1 MVTFTAGSTAGQTV
15 NVTTLGDSLAEGG
28 RDVHGDSDRLEPARR
43 RVAGQVDGDGTIAD
57 DERPTGIGR
66 GGRAED
72 ASATFTVTLTGGTST
87 ADVQVTYAVTGSNLP
102 PGMSLGTSPT
112 ATGTITD
119 DESLTG
125 VDAGRRADGDR
136 GRRRR
141 HVHGVSDRRHEVPR
155 TSR

>member
-102 PGMSLGTSPT
+102 PGMSLGTSDRD
-112 ATGTITD
+112 GD
-119 DESLTG
+119 DHRRR
-125 VDAGRRADGDR
+125 VADGRRCRPA
-136 GRRRR
+136 RRR
-141 HVHGVSDRRHEVPR
+141 
-155 TSR
+155 